1 MPTIEG
7 YTFTVDLDDSR
18 FIRSMQNIKK
28 EATTL
33 KNVMRANFQDISEGS
48 GSYAAYTNKVKDAQ
62 NAINAYQQAIAKLK
76 TEIKSIQ
83 QTMAENGSE
92 TAKSNQK
99 ILKNINTIKQYE
111 IQISSLSSQQAKAAE
126 QANRM
131 RTGIDEL
138 RRTTEGI
145 VSSNNQFV
153 RSLQESGNYFKAA
166 SINVKSLKLQH
177 EALSAQYKSERE
189 VTSQLSDK
197 VRSLENDYAKE
208 SSSLAKITSARAR
221 ANDEVKKQTSLT
233 GANSKETS
241 QAEANLAKLDEE
253 YSNQQGKLTGV
264 SEKLSKATGELSK
277 QATQA
282 DKTAQKLQEVERA
295 TSGLGGSRIGQGIKA
310 IGQFDDKLRDSTSHT
325 REWAGSLKGG
335 FMTAS
340 LAVAPLGAAIG
351 SATKQAADMQ
361 NSWISLKNIMV
372 SSGEKVT
379 SVTKN
384 LGIMQKD
391 ASQYSKEY
399 GYSQHDIAEQ
409 YTEMVKRGYSSEAS
423 LGSMKSML
431 EAARATGADFG
442 DTVHNTTSILDAF
455 GLRVDNVAQMGKN
468 TNRVVNSLAVSANM
482 TATDFKDL
490 GEGMSYVS
498 ASAKAANQSVE
509 GTSAALGVLSNAG
522 IEGSRAGTGL
532 RKVLNSL
539 ISPTQGA
546 NKALQELGLQTS
558 DFKTKSGQLK
568 PVSEIFKL
576 IGDRAKSLHKTNQLP
591 DIFHDLFGTTGQQA
605 GLVLAQNYNQID
617 KIIAAEKKA
626 QGQNSYVHQLAEKNM
641 KSAQMSF
648 EKLKQTVNDIAIN
661 VGEKMLPAVSK
672 VATAFANWTV
682 SKDGQ
687 QAIKG
692 MTDAVGGLANGV
704 SKHASE
710 IINFLSGTVQGFV
723 NTAKFSGE
731 AAKNV
736 ADFIHKFT
744 PIGWVLDRL
753 HDLVKFVEQK
763 LGGGKNNNAM
773 AKGAGIAVGGF
784 VAMLTTLKVLHKA
797 FEGIR
802 AISADV
808 GSLKSWA
815 KGDFVIDKRKKDMEE
830 LITLQKESLDLQKKD
845 IERNQGSLPSSK
857 GGKGGKGGT
866 DVTDTINTVSDIA
879 DDVKGAKGAK
889 VAKSAEVAVDAEKA
903 VASGANAAKWYQKG
917 FIGKMG
923 GWASK
928 LAEFVLPTSLL
939 GKVSGWT
946 SKFGDAMKLGFG
958 KLNPKNWKIFSK
970 IFSGAKVA
978 GEAGGLE
985 AGGGFVAKLT
995 SKIGGNKLL
1004 GLFKGGLGKL
1014 AAGITVVF
1022 DGIDLINVIKRK
1034 NSNKKWRDMGGD
1046 IGGLLGAGIGFYFG
1060 GPYGAMIGE
1069 MVGKPFGRVYADIV
1083 RQSIPT
1089 AQKAAHGFGKT
1100 WDLAVNKHDWKG
1112 AWNNTVKS
1120 SKDAFN
1126 DVMKWLNSSGL
1137 GKFSTWVGK
1146 TVDLVKKGKWQS
1158 AWDNTVSSFKKAWSG
1173 AVSWWDK
1180 YVLGKTS
1187 SNKPKKGSSKVTK
1200 DVVESLGGNNYSKAD
1215 IANVKAMNTAITTYT
1230 KSLQALKSTIKN
1242 NDPTKEINT
1251 MNRELKD
1258 SASKWNALA
1267 GPVKKMGAAFEN
1279 LATFTKSMAK
1289 KDGIAAMVKDLPK
1302 LSSALDKYGSK
1313 ITKGIKD
1320 LSKGLDKTGIP
1331 SRIKV
1336 IDSSLKDLTANLK
1349 KVNSPLK
1356 TTKGAFDNLNS
1367 VFKKFSSSK
1376 SNPLETMAKGFKDL
1390 SDELGGKKGVTSN
1403 IKDLAS
1409 ALKNSKLDTY
1419 FSSINKPL
1427 KTMKGYFI
1435 DLKKP
1440 MDSMNDGFSA
1450 MNKVLNKFSSAKSN
1464 PLANMDTALGGLYT
1478 DLSKKPFGQL
1488 IKDQSDI
1495 ANKALA
1501 GNNFSKKFVSE
1512 TSDMTKALSSFEK
1525 SAVSDWQKMFDNIG
1539 KASDSGFTSLTK
1551 TQGKFTSAYEKAWT
1565 SLQAGIEKIVSKMW
1579 STITNLSGKGV
1590 NKLISILNSGITK
1603 VDSVISKF
1611 GGSSKA
1617 VSTVSAVK
1625 YATGTGFF
1633 STQRRPIT
1641 KPTLAMLNDG
1651 NDSPETG
1658 NKEGILR
1665 NGQLGVVQGRNVTSI
1680 LQPGDEIL
1688 NASELAFLMR
1698 SQGIEHFASGTGA
1711 FDSLG
1716 SYTSKNESV
1725 LKKFYDLAK
1734 KVASSPAKYL
1744 NDIVKFTGSSFKAGA
1759 IKDLASS
1766 MFKTADKQVQTWWGS
1781 LWNMVNSQLDDGGA
1795 QGGLLGAMQKYG
1807 AGKPY
1812 VWGAV
1817 GPDSFDCSGLV
1828 QYALAKAFHKSFPH
1842 FSGDQYNASYAVSN
1856 PQPGDLVFFGPGGQR
1871 HVGVYAGGGNYYS
1884 AQSPSAGIGMGKVAA
1899 VNEGPVS
1906 YRRIRGLDT
1915 SADSDTGSSNTD
1927 SVKANSPLQKQIKT
1941 QVGTGFWKFI
1951 SKLSDMFG
1959 IAGSLANPSGSGV
1972 LRWKNAV
1979 ISALKA
1985 NGFEATDFQVKS
1997 WLSVIQRESNGNPNA
2012 VNNWDSNAQRGD
2024 PSKGLVQ
2031 TIGSTFN
2038 AFKFKGHND
2047 IFNGY
2052 DDLLAGINYMK
2063 HKYGTGSSAFA
2074 RVADPRI
2081 GYANGGIVS
2090 HEQVARIAE
2099 NNQPEAILPLS
2110 LDKRSRALDII
2121 SQVLAQFKSED
2132 GTNLSNN
2139 AQQKENKMLAD
2150 KLDTLIALMT
2160 DFVSGTQTTETTINI
2175 DGKKMANALNKY
2187 IRKNNTATMIKGR
2200 LGISNG

>member
-7 YTFTVDLDDSR
+7 YTFTVDLDNSR
-18 FIRSMQNIKK
+18 FMRSIQNVKK
-28 EATTL
+28 EAITL
-33 KNVMRANFQDISEGS
+33 KNVMRANFQDISES
-48 GSYAAYTNKVKDAQ
+48 AGSYAAYANKVKDAQ
-62 NAINAYQQAIAKLK
+62 NAINSYKQAIDQLRV
-76 TEIKSIQ
+76 SIQ
-83 QTMAENGSE
+83 SEKEKQAENGSE
-92 TAKSNQK
+92 TNKSNQK
-99 ILKNINTIKQYE
+99 ILNAINTIKRYE
-111 IQISSLSSQQAKAAE
+111 LQISSLTSQQEKAAA

-145 VSSNNQFV
+145 VTSNNQFV

-197 VRSLENDYAKE
+197 VRSLESDYARE

-221 ANDEVKKQTSLT
+221 ANNEVKKQTSLT

-241 QAEANLAKLDEE
+241 QAKANLAKLDEE

-295 TSGLGGSRIGQGIKA
+295 TSGLGGSRLGQGIKA
-310 IGQFDDKLRDSTSHT
+310 IGQFDDKLRASTSHT

-340 LAVAPLGAAIG
+340 LAVAPLGAALG

-361 NSWISLKNIMV
+361 NSWISLKNIIGA
-372 SSGEKVT
+372 SGEKAIT
-379 SVTKN
+379 VTKN
-384 LGIMQKD
+384 LGIMQRD
-391 ASQYSKEY
+391 ASKYSKEY

-423 LGSMKSML
+423 IGSMKSMM

-509 GTSAALGVLSNAG
+509 GTSAALGVLSNSG

-661 VGEKMLPAVSK
+661 VGKEMLPAVSK
-672 VATAFANWTV
+672 VASAFATWTV

-692 MTDAVGGLANGV
+692 MTDAVGDLANGV
-704 SKHASE
+704 SKHATE

-723 NTAKFSGE
+723 NTAKFAGE
-731 AAKNV
+731 AGKNV
-736 ADFIHKFT
+736 ADFIHQFT
-744 PIGWVLDRL
+744 PLGFVLDRL
-753 HDLVKFVEQK
+753 HDLVNYVEQK

-784 VAMLTTLKVLHKA
+784 VAMVATLKILHKA
-797 FEGIR
+797 FEGVR
-802 AISADV
+802 AISEDV
-808 GSLKSWA
+808 GSLRSWA

-857 GGKGGKGGT
+857 GSKGGT

-889 VAKSAEVAVDAEKA
+889 VAKGAEVAVDAEKA

-923 GWASK
+923 GWAAK
-928 LAEFVLPTSLL
+928 LTEFILPTSLL
-939 GKVSGWT
+939 GKVGGWT
-946 SKFGDAMKLGFG
+946 SKVLDAMKLGFG

-985 AGGGFVAKLT
+985 AGGGFVAKIT
-995 SKIGGNKLL
+995 SKIGGSKLL

-1014 AAGITVVF
+1014 AAGITAVF
-1022 DGIDLINVIKRK
+1022 DGIDLINVIRRK

-1046 IGGLLGAGIGFYFG
+1046 IGGLVGAGIGGYFG
-1060 GPYGAMIGE
+1060 GPEGMILGEMIG
-1069 MVGKPFGRVYADIV
+1069 KPIGRAYADMV

-1089 AQKAAHGFGKT
+1089 AQKAAYGFGKT

-1112 AWNNTVKS
+1112 AWNNFVKS
-1120 SKDAFN
+1120 SHDVFN
-1126 DVMKWLNSSGL
+1126 DFMKWLNSSGT
-1137 GKFSTWVGK
+1137 GQFATWVGK

-1158 AWDNTVSSFKKAWSG
+1158 AWDNTVSSFKKAWGS
-1173 AVSWWDK
+1173 AVNWWDK

-1187 SNKPKKGSSKVTK
+1187 SSKPKKGSKKVTK

-1215 IANVKAMNTAITTYT
+1215 IANVKAMNAAITTYT
-1230 KSLQALKSTIKN
+1230 KSLQTLKSTIKN

-1251 MNRELKD
+1251 MNSELKD
-1258 SASKWNALA
+1258 SASKWDALA
-1267 GPVKKMGAAFEN
+1267 KPVKKMGDAFKN

-1289 KDGIAAMVKDLPK
+1289 KDGIAAMIKDLPK
-1302 LSSALDKYGSK
+1302 LSSALDKYGKK
-1313 ITKGIKD
+1313 ITDGIKD

-1331 SRIKV
+1331 SRIKI
-1336 IDSSLKDLTANLK
+1336 IDSSLSDLTSKLK
-1349 KVNSPLK
+1349 TVNTPLK
-1356 TTKGAFDNLNS
+1356 TTKNAFNDLNT
-1367 VFKKFSSSK
+1367 VFKKFSSTK
-1376 SNPLETMAKGFKDL
+1376 SNPLEIMKKGFKDL
-1390 SDELGGKKGVTSN
+1390 NDALSGKKGVTSQ

-1409 ALKNSKLDTY
+1409 ALKDSKLDKT
-1419 FSSINKPL
+1419 FDTINKPL
-1427 KTMKGYFI
+1427 KTMKGYFT

-1440 MDSMNDGFSA
+1440 MNALADGFEA

-1464 PLANMDTALGGLYT
+1464 PLMNMDNALGALYN
-1478 DLSKKPFGQL
+1478 DLNKKTFGDL
-1488 IKDQSDI
+1488 IKSQGDI
-1495 ANKALA
+1495 ANKALT
-1501 GNNFSKKFVSE
+1501 GNNFSKKFVAE
-1512 TSDMTKALSSFEK
+1512 TSNMTKALDSFEK
-1525 SAVSDWQKMFDNIG
+1525 SALSDWQKMFDNIS
-1539 KASDSGFTSLTK
+1539 KASDSGFDVLTK
-1551 TQGKFTSAYEKAWT
+1551 NQGKFTSAYEKAWT
-1565 SLQAGIEKIVSKMW
+1565 SLQSGIEKIVSKMW
-1579 STITNLSGKGV
+1579 SNITNLSGKGV
-1590 NKLISILNSGITK
+1590 NKLISILNKGITK
-1603 VDSVISKF
+1603 VDSVIAKF
-1611 GGSSKA
+1611 GGSSTA
-1617 VSTVSAVK
+1617 VSTISGIK

-1633 STQRRPIT
+1633 SGQRRPIT
-1641 KPTLAMLNDG
+1641 KPTVAMLNDG

-1658 NKEGILR
+1658 NKEGLIR
-1665 NGQLGVVQGRNVTSI
+1665 NGQLGIIQGRNVTSL

-1688 NASELAFLMR
+1688 NASELAFLMKT
-1698 SQGIEHFASGTGA
+1698 QGIEYFASGTGV

-1716 SYTSKNESV
+1716 SYASKNESV

-1744 NDIVKFTGSSFKAGA
+1744 NDFVKFTGSDFKKGA
-1759 IKDLASS
+1759 IKDLASN

-1781 LWNMVNSQLDDGGA
+1781 LWNMVNTQLDDGGA
-1795 QGGLLGAMQKYG
+1795 EGGLLGAVQKYG

-1812 VWGAV
+1812 VWGAT

-1842 FSGDQYNASYAVSN
+1842 YSGSQYNASYAVSD
-1856 PQPGDLVFFGPGGQR
+1856 PQPGDLVFFGPGGSN

-1884 AQSPSAGIGMGKVAA
+1884 AQSPAAGIGMGKVAA
-1899 VNEGPVS
+1899 VNEGDVS

-1915 SADSDTGSSNTD
+1915 SADSDTGSSNSD
-1927 SVKANSPLQKQIKT
+1927 SVKADSPLQKKIKT

-2090 HEQVARIAE
+2090 SEQVARIAE

-2132 GTNLSNN
+2132 GTNLAVNE

-2160 DFVSGTQTTETTINI
+2160 DFVSGSQTTETTINI
-2175 DGKKMANALNKY
+2175 DGKKMANALSKH
-2187 IRKNNTATMIKGR
+2187 IRSNNTASMIKGR